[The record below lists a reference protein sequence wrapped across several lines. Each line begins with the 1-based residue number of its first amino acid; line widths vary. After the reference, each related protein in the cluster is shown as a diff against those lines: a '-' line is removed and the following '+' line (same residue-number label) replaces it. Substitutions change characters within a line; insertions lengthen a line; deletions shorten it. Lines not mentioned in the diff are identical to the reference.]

1 MKTLTRITLA
11 AAALLLTGTG
21 CGDDAPAAK
30 SSPAAATKPAPKAP
44 PPPVADAIALA
55 PVPYVYN
62 PNGMRDPFRAPD
74 METRRAEIAEA
85 KTCKGPLCEFSLD
98 QLALVA
104 VVTGG
109 PNPLAMLQDPQGRG
123 FNVRRNSRVGNKDG
137 RVTAIRRDEI
147 TVTEYWTGPD
157 GKKNPNHV
165 SIKLRPDD
173 EVAPVVDLVTG
184 AEYR

>member
-11 AAALLLTGTG
+11 AATLLMTGTG
-21 CGDDAPAAK
+21 CGEDKPAAVAR
-30 SSPAAATKPAPKAP
+30 PVAAVEPAPKAP
-44 PPPVADAIALA
+44 VADEISIA

-74 METRRAEIAEA
+74 METRRAEVVEA
-85 KTCKGPLCEFSLD
+85 NTCKRPLCEFNLD
-98 QLALVA
+98 QLSLVA

-123 FNVRRNSRVGNKDG
+123 FNVQRNSRVGNKDG

-147 TVTEYWTGPD
+147 TITEYWTGPD
-157 GKKNPNHV
+157 GTKNPNHV